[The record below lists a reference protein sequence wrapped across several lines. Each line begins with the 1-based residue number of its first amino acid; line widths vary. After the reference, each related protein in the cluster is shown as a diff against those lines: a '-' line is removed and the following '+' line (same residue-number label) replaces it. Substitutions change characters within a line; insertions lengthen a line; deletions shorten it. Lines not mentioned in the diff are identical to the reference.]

1 LLRRWWRNSTF
12 LWLTL
17 GSFSLWSLRGEWA
30 TLRQYFTWTAV
41 RYAVAY
47 NRLAALGLGL
57 CVGLTVALLSATGVV
72 AGFYII
78 PLQSMLQSLSPDD
91 SRGRVLGTANGMSFV
106 MGGAGSVL
114 FLVLRQAGMP
124 SNRIFLALAAV
135 CLAVGLAER
144 LRLSRQPSLA
154 SSPP

>member
-1 LLRRWWRNSTF
+1 M
-12 LWLTL
+12 
-17 GSFSLWSLRGEWA
+17 
-30 TLRQYFTWTAV
+30 
-41 RYAVAY
+41 
-47 NRLAALGLGL
+47 
-57 CVGLTVALLSATGVV
+57 ALLSATGVV

-114 FLVLRQAGMP
+114 FLALRQAGMP

-135 CLAVGLAER
+135 CLLVGLAER
-144 LRLSRQPSLA
+144 RRLARQPSLA
-154 SSPP
+154 SSSP